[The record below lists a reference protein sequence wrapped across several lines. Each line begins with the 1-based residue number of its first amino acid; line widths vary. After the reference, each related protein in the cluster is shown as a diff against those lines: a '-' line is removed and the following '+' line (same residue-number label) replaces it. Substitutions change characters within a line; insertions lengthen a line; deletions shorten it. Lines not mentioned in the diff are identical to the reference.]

1 MTLSTT
7 NQAYIFLAT
16 VYLGLILGIIYDIYR
31 AFRMV
36 AKPGKWLVAILDLS
50 FWILAAFISFFMLFK
65 VNGGQ
70 IRLYAYIGLALG
82 WGLYALIIG
91 SFLVKLLVKI
101 YSWIAAIIL
110 WPLRMISSGIKW
122 LAQKLS
128 IRKKIKER
136 AKEKANNG
144 L

>member
-50 FWILAAFISFFMLFK
+50 FWILAAFISFLC
-65 VNGGQ
+65 
-70 IRLYAYIGLALG
+70 
-82 WGLYALIIG
+82 
-91 SFLVKLLVKI
+91 FLKLTVDK
-101 YSWIAAIIL
+101 
-110 WPLRMISSGIKW
+110 
-122 LAQKLS
+122 
-128 IRKKIKER
+128 
-136 AKEKANNG
+136 
-144 L
+144 